1 MEVSQD
7 KAEETEESKVTTPPD
22 KAETESPSSASD
34 AATSDTKASVSEKP
48 PVSTDAATS
57 DTKASVSEKPPVST
71 DAATSDASAKKK
83 KVNKMN
89 LDEVKAAIKK
99 TEEHMKGL
107 TSKYAKRLCERQNE
121 LEKKAV

>member
-22 KAETESPSSASD
+22 KAETESPSSAS
-34 AATSDTKASVSEKP
+34 
-48 PVSTDAATS
+48 DAATS